1 MKKTTILFIIMAF
14 SIFANAQTEKIS
26 GSWLMTK
33 VEMGDETQEVY
44 SNTDF
49 SEDGNIVISDVAV
62 GTWEYKK
69 KGNIISMESEMD
81 KNFNGDWKIVT
92 LNSKELKLNKD
103 DVTLFYSR
111 IDNEKIKEANL
122 ASGLIGVWRF
132 TDIEGGTNLLKFESP
147 NTFVL
152 KTISGMSSSTAHGEW
167 MYDPKD
173 NSLMFTGF
181 AYELRGKNNIVKMNA
196 EELEFTHDEVAI
208 KATKENIEANKIER
222 LTYTYEDFPEDI
234 YSDEIIPANWIDFN
248 GMVSFLSGVEYLKYS
263 NGTLIEGFNAYSYN
277 TILLEIDANVEE
289 SNVMFTNLSIME
301 GDTMQY
307 GQDYKGGMSEMY
319 NYFFPQDEPN
329 VFRLTGTETITVAA
343 GTFECTVIEG
353 VDDDNVKFWLI
364 NDKPGV
370 YARIISEGE
379 GSFGDLE
386 YKLME
391 LEDIK

>member
-1 MKKTTILFIIMAF
+1 MAF

-33 VEMGDETQEVY
+33 VEMGDETQDVF

-49 SEDGNIVISDVAV
+49 TEDGNIVVSDVPV

-81 KNFNGDWKIVT
+81 KDFNGDWKIVT

-132 TDIEGGTNLLKFESP
+132 TDIEGGTNFLKLESP

-152 KTISGMSSSTAHGEW
+152 KTISGMTSSTAHGEW
-167 MYDPKD
+167 MYNPKEK
-173 NSLMFTGF
+173 SLVFTGF
-181 AYELRGKNNIVKMNA
+181 AYEIRGKNDIVKMNA
-196 EELEFTHDEVAI
+196 EELEFTHDEVTI
-208 KATKENIEANKIER
+208 KATKENIEVNKIER

-234 YSDEIIPANWIDFN
+234 YSNDIIPMNWIDLYT
-248 GMVSFLSGVEYLKYS
+248 MVSFLSGIEYLKYS
-263 NGTLIEGFNAYSYN
+263 NGTLIEGFDSYSYN

-289 SNVMFTNLSIME
+289 SNVMFTNLSITQ

-307 GQDYKGGMSEMY
+307 GQNYKGGMSEMY
-319 NYFFPQDEPN
+319 NYFFPQEEPD

-353 VDDDNVKFWLI
+353 VDDDKLKFWLI

-370 YARIISEGE
+370 YARIINEGE
-379 GSFGDLE
+379 GPFDDLE

-391 LEDIK
+391 LEEIK